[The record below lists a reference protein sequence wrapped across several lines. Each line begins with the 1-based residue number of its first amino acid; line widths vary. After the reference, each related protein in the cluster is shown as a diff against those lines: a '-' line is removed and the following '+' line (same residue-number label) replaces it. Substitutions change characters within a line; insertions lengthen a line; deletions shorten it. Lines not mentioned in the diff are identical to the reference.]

1 MHLDSHP
8 LLQKRKKPTF
18 NILNNIKYVVPQN
31 KFFRRQPIEFKQ
43 IILFDDQRWVWDQIL
58 ALLETAPESRTLAA
72 LNVTRPQLEAERRR
86 RQSQTEPVNK
96 DDAATH
102 PETID
107 FCEVK
112 QRKPESSTGGL
123 VYKPAES
130 FSTTTSVVEVYRPD
144 GMLMKIHICTERF
157 SELLSAFFKA

>member
-1 MHLDSHP
+1 MSTTNITPISRLQPRLTENAITLDSV
-8 LLQKRKKPTF
+8 KVAINAWRETKKTSSE
-18 NILNNIKYVVPQN
+18 
-31 KFFRRQPIEFKQ
+31 RMPIT
-43 IILFDDQRWVWDQIL
+43 LWDQIL
-58 ALLETAPESRTLAA
+58 TLLETAPESRTLAA

-86 RQSQTEPVNK
+86 RQSQTGLSTKAGSTDHLEP
-96 DDAATH
+96 
-102 PETID
+102 ID

-112 QRKPESSTGGL
+112 QGKPELSTGGL

>member
-1 MHLDSHP
+1 MSKTNITPISRLQPGLTKVAVTLDSV
-8 LLQKRKKPTF
+8 KAAINAWRETKKSASEKMPT
-18 NILNNIKYVVPQN
+18 IL
-31 KFFRRQPIEFKQ
+31 
-43 IILFDDQRWVWDQIL
+43 WDQIL

-86 RQSQTEPVNK
+86 RQSQSELSTKAGSTDHLEP
-96 DDAATH
+96 
-102 PETID
+102 ID

-112 QRKPESSTGGL
+112 QRKPEPSTGGL

>member
-1 MHLDSHP
+1 MSTINITPINRFQPGLTEGAITLDSV
-8 LLQKRKKPTF
+8 KATINAWRETKKTSSEKMPTT
-18 NILNNIKYVVPQN
+18 L
-31 KFFRRQPIEFKQ
+31 
-43 IILFDDQRWVWDQIL
+43 WDQIL
-58 ALLETAPESRTLAA
+58 KLLETAPESRTLAA

-86 RQSQTEPVNK
+86 RQPQSELPTNDGSIAHVEP
-96 DDAATH
+96 
-102 PETID
+102 ID
-107 FCEVK
+107 FCEAK
-112 QRKPESSTGGL
+112 QRKPEPGAGGL

>member
-1 MHLDSHP
+1 MSKTNITPISRLQPGLTKGAVTLDSVKVTIKAWRET
-8 LLQKRKKPTF
+8 KRNPSEKMPTT
-18 NILNNIKYVVPQN
+18 I
-31 KFFRRQPIEFKQ
+31 
-43 IILFDDQRWVWDQIL
+43 WDQIL
-58 ALLETAPESRTLAA
+58 TLLETAPESRTLAA

-86 RQSQTEPVNK
+86 RQSQSGLSTKDASTAHVEP
-96 DDAATH
+96 
-102 PETID
+102 ID

-112 QRKPESSTGGL
+112 QRKPEPGTGGL

>member
-1 MHLDSHP
+1 MSQNNITSISQFQQKTTEVAVTLDSV
-8 LLQKRKKPTF
+8 KAAINAWRETKKTSSE
-18 NILNNIKYVVPQN
+18 
-31 KFFRRQPIEFKQ
+31 RMPIT
-43 IILFDDQRWVWDQIL
+43 LWDQIL
-58 ALLETAPESRTLAA
+58 TLLETAPESRTLAA
-72 LNVTRPQLEAERRR
+72 LNVTRPQLETERRR
-86 RQSQTEPVNK
+86 RQSQTEPANK
-96 DDAATH
+96 DDAAIH
-102 PETID
+102 PESID

-112 QRKPESSTGGL
+112 QRKPEPSTGGL

>member
-1 MHLDSHP
+1 MSKTNITP
-8 LLQKRKKPTF
+8 ISRLQPVLTEGAVTLNSVKAAISAWRETKKTSSE
-18 NILNNIKYVVPQN
+18 KM
-31 KFFRRQPIEFKQ
+31 PIT
-43 IILFDDQRWVWDQIL
+43 LWDQIL
-58 ALLETAPESRTLAA
+58 TLLETAPESRTLAA

-86 RQSQTEPVNK
+86 RQSQSGLSTKDNSTAHVEP
-96 DDAATH
+96 
-102 PETID
+102 ID

-112 QRKPESSTGGL
+112 QRKPEPSTGGL